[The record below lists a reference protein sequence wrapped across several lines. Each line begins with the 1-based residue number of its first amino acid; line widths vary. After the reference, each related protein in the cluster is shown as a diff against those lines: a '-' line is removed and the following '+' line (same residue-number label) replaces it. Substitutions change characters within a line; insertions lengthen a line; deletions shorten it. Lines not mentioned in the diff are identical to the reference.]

1 MESYNEEEKELLM
14 WAAKEIRYDTGRI
27 KPNLKY
33 TDRRKVGTAT
43 TRRNKIASITKAETI
58 TETNSVLGA
67 AGSVAT
73 EMVGY
78 KNKKTE
84 NRQPNW

>member
-1 MESYNEEEKELLM
+1 M
-14 WAAKEIRYDTGRI
+14 
-27 KPNLKY
+27 
-33 TDRRKVGTAT
+33 RK
-43 TRRNKIASITKAETI
+43 NKIASTTKAETI
-58 TETNSVLGA
+58 TETNSVLSA